1 MTMRVSLDAHLN
13 IRKLAKLPKE
23 TMMVMMVIIVGMT
36 MIEMITMP
44 MMQMMHR
51 LILEHSVHV
60 KVGKNVT
67 LIIKM
72 II

>member
-1 MTMRVSLDAHLN
+1 MTMRVSLDAHLK
-13 IRKLAKLPKE
+13 IRKLPKLPKE
-23 TMMVMMVIIVGMT
+23 MMMVMVIIVRMT

-60 KVGKNVT
+60 KVGKIVK

>member
-1 MTMRVSLDAHLN
+1 MRVSLDAHLN
-13 IRKLAKLPKE
+13 IRKLTKLPKE
-23 TMMVMMVIIVGMT
+23 MMVVIIVGMT

-60 KVGKNVT
+60 KVGKIVT

>member
-13 IRKLAKLPKE
+13 IIKLAKLPKE
-23 TMMVMMVIIVGMT
+23 MMMMMVIIVGMT
-36 MIEMITMP
+36 MIEKITMP

-60 KVGKNVT
+60 KVG
-67 LIIKM
+67 
-72 II
+72 